1 VFVRELLRSKH
12 FLVTI
17 DDDAR
22 ILSRAR
28 TAARFGSIEELE
40 GAYAELLGTLGRLD
54 RSTLGQLVDAR
65 RAPPRNDPEFEAA
78 VTRHHAEL
86 YRGFRA
92 TAVIVRTA
100 AGRLQ
105 VKRMLEASG
114 ILALVCVHEG
124 DALAYLRG
132 PTAEPG

>member
-1 VFVRELLRSKH
+1 MRELLRSKH
-12 FLVTI
+12 FLVMI

-22 ILSRAR
+22 ILWRAR
-28 TAARFGSIEELE
+28 TAERFGSIEELE
-40 GAYAELLGTLGRLD
+40 EAYGELLGTLARLD
-54 RSTLGQLVDAR
+54 RPTLGQVIDAR
-65 RAPPRNDPEFEAA
+65 QAPPRNDPEFEAA

-86 YRGFRA
+86 YRHFRA

-114 ILALVCVHEG
+114 ILALVCVKED

-132 PTAEPG
+132 TTTETA